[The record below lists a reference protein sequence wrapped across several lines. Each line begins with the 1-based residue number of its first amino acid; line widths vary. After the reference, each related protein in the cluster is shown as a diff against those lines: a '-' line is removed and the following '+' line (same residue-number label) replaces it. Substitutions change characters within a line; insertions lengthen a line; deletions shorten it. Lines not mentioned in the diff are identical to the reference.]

1 MKLWIKFLIG
11 AILGAFCAFIIP
23 VENETVKYLIGF
35 ITEIVIR
42 FGRYMIIPVVFC
54 SAITAF
60 NRLRD
65 SKALTKTAVW
75 TGSIIV
81 ISSLLLTIIGLI
93 SILIV
98 KLPRIPVT
106 MTTENAN
113 SAVIQENQLYKIL
126 SDYSTGIPENLNG
139 SELNIQNL
147 LRALLPFSAFDSL
160 KNGTFILAA
169 FFFAFLIGTA
179 STADEIL
186 FRPVT
191 TFFDSFSKLM
201 YNIMVIFTEF
211 LEIGMVAI
219 LCYWTITFR
228 GILSTGF
235 YTPLILMLSIDFLIV
250 AGIVYPLILKYLCHD
265 PHPYKVLYASVC
277 SIMAAFFTGDSNFV
291 LPLNIR
297 HAKESLG
304 VRRRINAVTHP
315 LFSIFARGGSAL
327 VTTISFIVIY
337 RSYSSLS
344 IPFTDILWISLTSFG
359 LSFLLGGFP
368 AGGTFIS
375 LTVLCV
381 LYGRNFETGYFLL
394 LKPAAPILCS
404 FAAAFDVLTSMFGSY
419 IVAVK
424 TKYIEHHSIRHF
436 I

>member
-75 TGSIIV
+75 TFSIIV
-81 ISSLLLTIIGLI
+81 ISSLLLTIIGLL

-113 SAVIQENQLYKIL
+113 TAVIQENQLYKIL
-126 SDYSTGIPENLNG
+126 SDFSTGIPENLNG

-160 KNGTFILAA
+160 RNGTFILAA

-235 YTPLILMLSIDFLIV
+235 YNPLILMLSIDFLIV
-250 AGIVYPLILKYLCHD
+250 AGVVYPLILKYLCHD

-344 IPFTDILWISLTSFG
+344 IPFTDILWISLTSFA

-381 LYGRNFETGYFLL
+381 LYGRNFETGYYLL
-394 LKPAAPILCS
+394 LKPATPILCS

>member
-11 AILGAFCAFIIP
+11 AVLGVLCAFILPI
-23 VENETVKYLIGF
+23 ENETVKYLINF

-42 FGRYMIIPVVFC
+42 FGRYMLIPVVFC
-54 SAITAF
+54 SAVTAF

-65 SKALTKTAVW
+65 SKSLAKTAIW
-75 TGSIIV
+75 TFSIIA
-81 ISSLLLTIIGLI
+81 ISSLLLTIVGLL

-106 MTTENAN
+106 MNSEAVNSNPVLENKLLPMLAN
-113 SAVIQENQLYKIL
+113 VLN
-126 SDYSTGIPENLNG
+126 GVPENLSG
-139 SELNIQNL
+139 SELNVQNL
-147 LRALLPFSAFDSL
+147 IRAVLPYSAFDAL
-160 KNGTFILAA
+160 KNGTFVLAA

-179 STADEIL
+179 STADEIV

-191 TFFDSFSKLM
+191 TFFDSISKLM

-228 GILSTGF
+228 AILASGF
-235 YTPLILMLSIDFLIV
+235 YTPLILMLFVDFLIV
-250 AGIVYPLILKYLCHD
+250 AGLIYPLILKYLCHD
-265 PHPYKVLYASVC
+265 NHPYKVLYASVC
-277 SIMAAFFTGDSNFV
+277 SIIAAFFTGDSNFV
-291 LPLNIR
+291 LPLNLR
-297 HAKESLG
+297 HSKESLG

-344 IPFTDILWISLTSFG
+344 IPFLDILWISLTSFA
-359 LSFLLGGFP
+359 LSFLLGGFS

-375 LTVLCV
+375 LTVLCM
-381 LYGRNFETGYFLL
+381 LYGRNFETGYYLL

-404 FAAAFDVLTSMFGSY
+404 FAAAFDVLTAMFGSY

-424 TKYIEHHSIRHF
+424 TKYIEHHNIKHF

>member
-1 MKLWIKFLIG
+1 MKLWVKFLIG
-11 AILGAFCAFIIP
+11 SIFGVLCAFILP
-23 VENETVKYLIGF
+23 TENETVKSIISFL
-35 ITEIVIR
+35 TEVVIR
-42 FGRYMIIPVVFC
+42 FGRYMLIPVVFC
-54 SAITAF
+54 SAVTAF

-65 SKALTKTAVW
+65 SKSLAKTAIW
-75 TGSIIV
+75 TFSIIA
-81 ISSLLLTIIGLI
+81 ISSLLLTVVGLI

-106 MTTENAN
+106 MNNEVVNSSPVLENK
-113 SAVIQENQLYKIL
+113 IFGIL
-126 SDYSTGIPENLNG
+126 SNVINGVPENLTG
-139 SELNIQNL
+139 SELNIKNL
-147 LRALLPFSAFDSL
+147 IRSVLPYSAFDAL
-160 KNGTFILAA
+160 KNGTFVLAS

-179 STADEIL
+179 STADEAL

-191 TFFDSFSKLM
+191 TFFDSISKLM

-228 GILSTGF
+228 EILTSGF
-235 YTPLILMLSIDFLIV
+235 YTPLIIMLLVDFIV
-250 AGIVYPLILKYLCHD
+250 VIGIIYPLILKYLCHD
-265 PHPYKVLYASVC
+265 NHPYKVLYASVC
-277 SIMAAFFTGDSNFV
+277 SIIAAFFTGDSNFV
-291 LPLNIR
+291 LALNLR
-297 HAKESLG
+297 HSKESLG

-327 VTTISFIVIY
+327 VTTVSFIVIY

-344 IPFTDILWISLTSFG
+344 IPFLDVLWIFATSFG
-359 LSFLLGGFP
+359 LSFLLGGFSS
-368 AGGTFIS
+368 GGPFIS
-375 LTVLCV
+375 LTVLCM
-381 LYGRNFETGYFLL
+381 LYGRNFETGYYLL

-404 FAAAFDVLTSMFGSY
+404 FAAAFDVVTAMFGSY

-424 TKYIEHHSIRHF
+424 TKYIEHHSVKHF